1 LFDRSAS
8 TLHLISSDPALPFL
22 QGLTCDSVCAINFII
37 IEETKLLANPNNVRF
52 ADLLA
57 ICRRYLGKP
66 RISGSHHIFK
76 TPWQGDPRLN
86 LQRDGSKAKPYQV
99 RDVVRALKKL
109 QEEP

>member
-1 LFDRSAS
+1 M
-8 TLHLISSDPALPFL
+8 
-22 QGLTCDSVCAINFII
+22 Q
-37 IEETKLLANPNNVRF
+37 EEEKLLSSPNNVRF

-57 ICRRYLGKP
+57 ICGRYFGKP

-99 RDVVRALKKL
+99 RDVLKAIKKL
-109 QEEP
+109 QEEIECTRPPMQR